1 MVLLLFLFTFLLHRT
16 RIATT
21 AVAKTMTTTRRTV
34 IATMTL
40 VGLLE
45 LDFISPVVVALPSEN
60 TVVIPSEVVATS
72 VVVIAVLLHA
82 TSFTDS
88 RKQYNNVH
96 SKSSNPTGH

>member
-34 IATMTL
+34 IGTMTL
-40 VGLLE
+40 VCLLE
-45 LDFISPVVVALPSEN
+45 LDFISPVVVAVVVDLLSEV
-60 TVVIPSEVVATS
+60 VVIPSVVVATS
-72 VVVIAVLLHA
+72 LQWHVLYRL
-82 TSFTDS
+82 
-88 RKQYNNVH
+88 YNNVH